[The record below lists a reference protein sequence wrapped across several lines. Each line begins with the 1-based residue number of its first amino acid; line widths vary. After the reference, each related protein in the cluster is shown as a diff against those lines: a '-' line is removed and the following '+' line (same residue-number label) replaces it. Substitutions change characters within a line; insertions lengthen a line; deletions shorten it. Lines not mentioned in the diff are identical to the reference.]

1 MSVWVDCLD
10 RLGVGVDMVRL
21 DSRVWILHFT
31 SVPSGLSLPH
41 FPELTPSAYTASPD
55 TRTSIGLCWAA
66 MPSRAGGRWN

>member
-41 FPELTPSAYTASPD
+41 FPELTPSAY
-55 TRTSIGLCWAA
+55 
-66 MPSRAGGRWN
+66 AGP